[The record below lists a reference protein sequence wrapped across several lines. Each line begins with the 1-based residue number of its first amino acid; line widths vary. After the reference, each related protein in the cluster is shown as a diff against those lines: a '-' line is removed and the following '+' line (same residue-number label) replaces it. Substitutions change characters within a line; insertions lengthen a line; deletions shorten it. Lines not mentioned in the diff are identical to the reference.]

1 MRKFVDTHIRP
12 PMANSNQVERMI
24 NKSSELGYHL
34 IGIPIQPNLMRDTIH
49 ELQHICSDAEINLV
63 TRLDLVPNTP
73 HELLLDLRRFRR
85 RFEIVSVMCNSKSV
99 ARQAAKDRRVDLL
112 SFPATNLRKR
122 FFDYAEAELASK
134 ALSSLEIDLAPLL
147 SLKGLSRIRL
157 LSRLRKELVIAKKF
171 GVSVI
176 LSSGAKDP
184 YFMRS
189 PYDYA
194 ALAALFDM
202 LQEPAL
208 CALSENPLAIIKRN
222 REKLNSDYIAPGIRI
237 IRNPRREAF
246 ASTNEKTVSPS
257 DNCERTTS
265 QRKRRGRRHLERHP

>member
-1 MRKFVDTHIRP
+1 MRKFVDPHFRP
-12 PMANSNQVERMI
+12 SIANSNQVEKMI

-34 IGIPIQPNLMRDTIH
+34 IGIPIQPNLVRGTIH
-49 ELQHICSDAEINLV
+49 ELQRICSDAKIDIV
-63 TRLDLVPNTP
+63 TRLDLAPNTP

-85 RFEIVSVMCNSKSV
+85 RFEIVSVTCNSKSV

-134 ALSSLEIDLAPLL
+134 ALSSLEIDMAPLL
-147 SLKGLSRIRL
+147 SLKGFSRIRL
-157 LSRLRKELVIAKKF
+157 LSRLRKEVVIAKRF
-171 GVSVI
+171 GVPVI

-184 YFMRS
+184 YLMRS

-194 ALAALFDM
+194 ALATLFDM
-202 LQEPAL
+202 PQEPAL

-222 REKLNSDYIAPGIRI
+222 REKLSSDYIAPGIRI
-237 IRNPRREAF
+237 IRSPRREAF
-246 ASTNEKTVSPS
+246 ASAHEKTVSPS
-257 DNCERTTS
+257 DDCERTS
-265 QRKRRGRRHLERHP
+265 YQRKRRDRRHLERHP

>member
-1 MRKFVDTHIRP
+1 MRKFADPHLRP
-12 PMANSNQVERMI
+12 PIANSNQVKKMI
-24 NKSSELGYHL
+24 NKSSELGYRL
-34 IGIPIQPNLMRDTIH
+34 IGIPIEPNLMRDTIH
-49 ELQHICSDAEINLV
+49 ELQRICSDAKIDLV
-63 TRLDLVPNTP
+63 TRLDLAPNTP

-85 RFEIVSVMCNSKSV
+85 RFEIVSVTCNSKSV

-134 ALSSLEIDLAPLL
+134 ALSSLEIDMAPLL
-147 SLKGLSRIRL
+147 SLKGFSRIRL
-157 LSRLRKELVIAKKF
+157 LSRLRKEVVIAKRF
-171 GVSVI
+171 GVPVI

-184 YFMRS
+184 YLIRS

-202 LQEPAL
+202 PQEPAL

-237 IRNPRREAF
+237 IRSSRRETF

-257 DNCERTTS
+257 DDCERTIS